1 MTKSSNQ
8 FFITVMITNIFNTFR
23 KISIV
28 VFLFINTI
36 VFLLVP
42 IGIQAQSQCQI
53 YNPNTPNFGPNCIPL
68 LKNFQGNKEGIS
80 GVIIK
85 VADYAIFILGA
96 LGVLMIVYAGFL
108 IITDG
113 GSGERSGKGRKIFF
127 NVIFGIILAIASYT
141 IVTFVSGFVS
151 TIDITNLNSRP
162 SATNNT
168 IQ

>member
-1 MTKSSNQ
+1 MHMISNLFKVFQ
-8 FFITVMITNIFNTFR
+8 NVCVLIVLFISTA
-23 KISIV
+23 
-28 VFLFINTI
+28 VFL
-36 VFLLVP
+36 VQP
-42 IGIQAQSQCQI
+42 IGTQAQSQCQI

-80 GVIIK
+80 GIIIK
-85 VADYAIFILGA
+85 IADYAIFILGA

-113 GSGERSGKGRKIFF
+113 GTGERSGKGRKIFF

-162 SATNNT
+162 SATNT